1 MTTTRTSTAT
11 YTTTDVENVVRRLKA
26 DLAMIAD
33 STRAWTPTKAADYG
47 HDIEVLAKKGYLA
60 WVDVTLLS
68 AGVEKVAVKYE
79 VDTDAGTLTSSRP
92 GGVLWPQVPFAHLRI
107 TIGYTAEYDDEAR
120 QSMSGRLRIPWTTS
134 YDDTSHSSLSG
145 GGSRNYTSNTY
156 GMKRKDWAV

>member
-1 MTTTRTSTAT
+1 MTTTRTSTGT

-33 STRAWTPTKAADYG
+33 STRAWTPAQAADYG
-47 HDIEVLAKKGYLA
+47 HDIEMLAKKGYLA

-79 VDTDAGTLTSSRP
+79 VDTEAGTLTSSRP

-107 TIGYTAEYDDEAR
+107 TISYTSDYDDEAR
-120 QSMSGRLRIPWTTS
+120 QSMSGKLRIPWTTS
-134 YDDTSHSSLSG
+134 YADTSHSSLSG
-145 GGSRNYTSNTY
+145 GGGRNYTSNAY
-156 GMKRKDWAV
+156 GMKRKDWAA